1 MLMQWIKLRKN
12 GDIETYEEELPDGYW
27 PSTGDGKLLDGVS
40 YAIIGHVKTPHLEHK
55 RHVFIHE
62 SD

>member
-1 MLMQWIKLRKN
+1 MLIRWIKLRKN
-12 GDIETYEEELPDGYW
+12 GEIESYDEDLPDGYM
-27 PSTGDGKLLDGVS
+27 PSTGDGKLLEGVG
-40 YAIIGHVKTPHLEHK
+40 YAIIGHVNTAHLKQK